1 MQTRT
6 PKPRAANGPVVS
18 FDVMVRR
25 LVTPAVTDAVTRVL
39 LAAGPEIDDEADWRA
54 YRRQQPNRRNAVGKR
69 MLSKAELRRHGLQ
82 NLPADEDW
90 RRNAQQPVGG
100 VAMGSGKRYM

>member
-1 MQTRT
+1 
-6 PKPRAANGPVVS
+6 
-18 FDVMVRR
+18 MVRR

-82 NLPADEDW
+82 NLPADEDAGSEP
-90 RRNAQQPVGG
+90 RRTVIPTQGG
-100 VAMGSGKRYM
+100 H